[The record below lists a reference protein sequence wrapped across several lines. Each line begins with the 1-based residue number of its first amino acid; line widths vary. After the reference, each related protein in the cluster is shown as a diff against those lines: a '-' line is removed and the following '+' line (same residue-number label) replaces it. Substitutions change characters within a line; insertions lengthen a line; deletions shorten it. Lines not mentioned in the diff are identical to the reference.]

1 MNEAYEIELTHISA
15 SFMESA
21 FDIVLGVERIP
32 RCECDEWQVM
42 YARVLVEDRWYFLP
56 HELYT
61 ELDEKYGELIGL
73 KLFERTLML

>member
-15 SFMESA
+15 SFMDNA

-32 RCECDEWQVM
+32 RQECDEWQVV

-56 HELYT
+56 HELYV
-61 ELDEKYGELIGL
+61 ELDEKYDELIGL
-73 KLFERTLML
+73 KLFERTLMQ